1 MKAWLALVVSYLLLM
16 ALIIVPRLVGAE
28 PLPLKFLFLLIPIG
42 TALFLYLLLRGVS
55 KKDHMQRKVD

>member
-28 PLPLKFLFLLIPIG
+28 PLPLRFVFLLIPIG

-55 KKDHMQRKVD
+55 KKEHMQRKVD

>member
-16 ALIIVPRLVGAE
+16 ALIIVPRFVGAE
-28 PLPLKFLFLLIPIG
+28 PLPLRFVFLLIPIG

-55 KKDHMQRKVD
+55 KKEHMQRKVD

>member
-16 ALIIVPRLVGAE
+16 ALIIVPRLIGVE
-28 PLPLKFLFLLIPIG
+28 PLPLRVVFLLIPIG

-55 KKDHMQRKVD
+55 KKEHMQRKVE

>member
-28 PLPLKFLFLLIPIG
+28 PLPLRFVFLLIPIG
-42 TALFLYLLLRGVS
+42 TALFLYLLLRGIS

>member
-1 MKAWLALVVSYLLLM
+1 MKAWLALVASYLLLM

-28 PLPLKFLFLLIPIG
+28 PLPLRFVFLLIPIG

>member
-28 PLPLKFLFLLIPIG
+28 PLPLRFVFLLIPIG

-55 KKDHMQRKVD
+55 KKDHIQRKVD

>member
-16 ALIIVPRLVGAE
+16 ALIIIPRLVGAE
-28 PLPLKFLFLLIPIG
+28 PLPLRFVFLLIPIG

>member
-28 PLPLKFLFLLIPIG
+28 PLPLRFVFLLIPIG

-55 KKDHMQRKVD
+55 KKDHMQREVD

>member
-1 MKAWLALVVSYLLLM
+1 MKAWLALGASYLLLM
-16 ALIIVPRLVGAE
+16 ALNIVPRLVGAE
-28 PLPLKFLFLLIPIG
+28 PLPLRFVFLLIPIG